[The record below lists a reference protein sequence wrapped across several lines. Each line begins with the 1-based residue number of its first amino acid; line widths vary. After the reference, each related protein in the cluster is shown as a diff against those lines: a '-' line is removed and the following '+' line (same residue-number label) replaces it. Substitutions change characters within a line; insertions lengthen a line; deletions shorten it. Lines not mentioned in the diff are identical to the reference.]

1 MWDFCPT
8 GKRLPGNKLESARDV
23 RLISSVAGKLET
35 ETGKNMMF

>member
-1 MWDFCPT
+1 MKLNYAHVG
-8 GKRLPGNKLESARDV
+8 GKRLPGNKSARDV